1 MDKPDASDV
10 LVVVPTYNERENLPL
25 LVPRLLAIDGLQ
37 VLIVDDGSPDGTGTL
52 AEEFGAAS
60 GGRLTV
66 MHRTGPRG
74 LGRSYVDGMQAVIR
88 TGARFV
94 CQMDADLSHDPADL
108 ARLIEAATSAD
119 LVIGSRYVPGGT
131 VRNWPLR
138 RLWLSVFANRYV
150 RAVTGLRIQ
159 DCTSGFRCWR
169 RELLARLPLST
180 IASDGYAFQVE
191 MAFEAHRAGATIVE
205 VPITFVE
212 RRQGA
217 SKLSGGVIAES
228 IWMPWR
234 LVSRP
239 YVHRPPS

>member
-1 MDKPDASDV
+1 
-10 LVVVPTYNERENLPL
+10 VVVIVPTYNERENLPL
-25 LVPRLLAIDGLQ
+25 LVPRLLAIDGVQ
-37 VLIVDDGSPDGTGTL
+37 VLIVDDGSPDGTGAL
-52 AEEFGAAS
+52 ADGLAAAHA
-60 GGRLTV
+60 GRLAV

-74 LGRSYVDGMQAVIR
+74 LGRSYVDGMQAAVR

-94 CQMDADLSHDPADL
+94 CQMDADLSHDPGDL
-108 ARLIEAATSAD
+108 ARLIEAGAAAD
-119 LVIGSRYVPGGT
+119 LVIGSRYVPGGAI
-131 VRNWPLR
+131 RNWPLR
-138 RLWLSVFANRYV
+138 RLLLSVGANRYV

-169 RELLARLPLST
+169 RELLARLPLGT

-205 VPITFVE
+205 APITFVE

-234 LVSRP
+234 LVSRRS
-239 YVHRPPS
+239 VHRPPS